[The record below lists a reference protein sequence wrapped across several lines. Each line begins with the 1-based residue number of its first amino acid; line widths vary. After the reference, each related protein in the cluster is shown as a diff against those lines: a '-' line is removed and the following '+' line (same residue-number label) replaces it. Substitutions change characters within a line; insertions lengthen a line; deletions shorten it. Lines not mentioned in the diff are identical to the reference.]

1 MTSFTEA
8 LNNSLPQVAFNARV
22 GQRNLIGN
30 EKTSSLLVDGDIIL
44 FMVKVLNT
52 FKNKKNGQKYRFRL
66 KNEPN
71 CSVTIK

>member
-52 FKNKKNGQKYRFRL
+52 FRNKKMD
-66 KNEPN
+66 KNIDF
-71 CSVTIK
+71 V

>member
-52 FKNKKNGQKYRFRL
+52 FRNKKKKKMD
-66 KNEPN
+66 KNIDF
-71 CSVTIK
+71 V